1 MKKEKYE
8 SDRKKREIREARRE
22 KRYEQIFVLKNNF
35 TVEGKK
41 HDRRK

>member
-1 MKKEKYE
+1 MKKEKYD

-22 KRYEQIFVLKNNF
+22 KKYEQIFILKNNF

-41 HDRRK
+41 HGKK